1 MNTPH
6 QFVRR
11 RATSGK
17 TKMLVLA
24 GVGLAFVVANIITA
38 LIFRGRTYPGTD
50 VGGKQ
55 VGSITYA
62 SLAAKA
68 SNHEFLPGNLTIT
81 YKKDS
86 SKIDVAELGVSVDTT
101 HLKQSMYSARLWPP
115 VANFVAGQSLTLPIT
130 INDATFAKGF
140 AVLQQKYERQAAP
153 AKLAMVDYIFKVQPA
168 VKVVTLDRAQFRTQL
183 VAALQAGQ
191 TTVDVPVV
199 PATQDQLQMADQQ
212 YGWDE
217 LIKQQNTAITY
228 YFVGQSKQLIARE
241 VGMWYV
247 PKGDTYVLSDDK
259 IRATV
264 VRLGA
269 GAGVTVRNVP
279 EAIAAT
285 KQAIQSHQSLAFSLL
300 ADIPGP

>member
-11 RATSGK
+11 RAASDK
-17 TKMLVLA
+17 TKMIVLA
-24 GVGLAFVVANIITA
+24 GIGLAFIVVNVATA
-38 LIFRGRTYPGTD
+38 FMFYGRTYPGTD
-50 VGGKQ
+50 AGGKR

-62 SLAAKA
+62 GLAAKA
-68 SNHEFLPGNLTIT
+68 GKHEFLPSSLTIT

-86 SKIDVAELGVSVDTT
+86 LKIDVAELGVSVDTA
-101 HLKQSMYSARLWPP
+101 HLKQSMYKARVWPP
-115 VANFVAGQSLTLPIT
+115 VANFVAGQSLALPIA
-130 INDATFAKGF
+130 INDAAFTKGF

-153 AKLAMVDYIFKVQPA
+153 AKLTMIDYILKVQPA
-168 VKVVTLDRAQFRTQL
+168 VKAVTLDRAQFRAQL
-183 VAALQAGQ
+183 VSALQAGQ
-191 TTVDVPVV
+191 TTVDLPVV
-199 PATQDQLQMADQQ
+199 PATPDQLQMADQQ

-217 LIKQQNTAITY
+217 LIKQQNTAVTY
-228 YFVGQSKQLIARE
+228 YFAGQSRQLIARE

-247 PKGDTYVLSDDK
+247 PKGDTYALSDDK

-264 VRLGA
+264 VQLGA
-269 GAGVTVRNVP
+269 GAGVTIRNIP

-300 ADIPGP
+300 ANPPGT